1 MINGIIGRKVGMTQV
16 FEDSGKV
23 IPATVIEAGP
33 CPIVQVKT
41 QERDGY
47 QAVQLGFGKRK
58 ENKCNNPRRGQF
70 AKAGIEPVHV
80 LREFT
85 VDTLEDVSVGDTVDA
100 SLFSEGELVDVTGTS
115 KGHGFT
121 GVVKRY
127 GFAGGRKSHGGEQDL
142 RRTGSIGASATPSRV
157 FKGKRMPGRY
167 GAKRHTVQNLQVIQ
181 ADAERNLLVV
191 KGGIPGPTNGL
202 ILIKKAVKGSVK
214 KNTED

>member
-1 MINGIIGRKVGMTQV
+1 MINGLIGRKVGMTQIY
-16 FEDSGKV
+16 EESGKV
-23 IPATVIEAGP
+23 IPVTVIEAGP

-58 ENKCNNPRRGQF
+58 ESKFNNPIKGHF
-70 AKAGIEPVHV
+70 AKAETPPTRV
-80 LREFT
+80 LREFR
-85 VDTLEDVSVGDTVDA
+85 VESLEEVAVGNTVDA

-127 GFAGGRKSHGGEQDL
+127 GFAGGKKSHGGEQDL
-142 RRTGSIGASATPSRV
+142 RRPGSIGASATPSRV
-157 FKGKRMPGRY
+157 FKGKKMPGRY

-191 KGGIPGPTNGL
+191 KGAIPGPPNGL
-202 ILIKKAVKGSVK
+202 LLIRKAAKVSGGV
-214 KNTED
+214 NTES

>member
-1 MINGIIGRKVGMTQV
+1 MISGIIGRKVGMTQI
-16 FEDSGKV
+16 FQESGQAV
-23 IPATVIEAGP
+23 PVTVIEAGP

-58 ENKCNNPRRGQF
+58 ESKFNSPIRGHF
-70 AKAGIEPVHV
+70 AKADVPPTQV
-80 LREFT
+80 LREFR
-85 VDTLEDVSVGDTVDA
+85 VESLEGVAVGDTIDA

-121 GVVKRY
+121 GVVKRW
-127 GFAGGRKSHGGEQDL
+127 GFKGGRKSHGGEQDL
-142 RRTGSIGASATPSRV
+142 RRPGSIGASATPSRV
-157 FKGKRMPGRY
+157 FKGKKMPGRY

-191 KGGIPGPTNGL
+191 KGSIPGPPNGFLL
-202 ILIKKAVKGSVK
+202 IRKAVKASET
-214 KNTED
+214 NSPES

>member
-1 MINGIIGRKVGMTQV
+1 MVNGIIGRKVGMTQV
-16 FEDSGKV
+16 YEDSGKA
-23 IPATVIEAGP
+23 IPVTVIEAGP

-47 QAVQLGFGKRK
+47 QAVQLGFGARK
-58 ENKCNNPRRGQF
+58 EIKFNNPERGHF
-70 AKAGIEPVHV
+70 AKADIPPTRV
-80 LREFT
+80 LREFR
-85 VDTLEDVSVGDTVDA
+85 VNSLDEVSVGNTVDA
-100 SLFSEGELVDVTGTS
+100 GLFSEGELVDVTGTS

-127 GFAGGRKSHGGEQDL
+127 GFKGGRKSHGGEQDL

-191 KGGIPGPTNGL
+191 KGAIPGPPNGIL
-202 ILIKKAVKGSVK
+202 LIKKAVKAPEGD
-214 KNTED
+214 NTES

>member
-16 FEDSGKV
+16 FEDSGKA
-23 IPATVIEAGP
+23 IPVTVIEAGP
-33 CPIVQVKT
+33 CPVVQVKT

-70 AKAGIEPVHV
+70 AKAGVEPVRV

-85 VDTLEDVSVGDTVDA
+85 VESLEDVSVGDTVDA
-100 SLFSEGELVDVTGTS
+100 SLFSEGEMVDVTGTS

-127 GFAGGRKSHGGEQDL
+127 GFKGGRKSHGGEQDL

-181 ADAERNLLVV
+181 ADPERNLLVI

-202 ILIKKAVKGSVK
+202 LLIRKAVKGSGQN
-214 KNTED
+214 NTEE

>member
-1 MINGIIGRKVGMTQV
+1 MVNGIIGRKVGMTQV
-16 FEDSGKV
+16 FEDSGKA
-23 IPATVIEAGP
+23 IPVTVIEAGP

-47 QAVQLGFGKRK
+47 KAVQLGFGARK
-58 ENKCNNPRRGQF
+58 ESKCNSPKRGHF
-70 AKAGIEPVHV
+70 AKVDIPPTNV
-80 LREFT
+80 LREFR
-85 VDTLEDVSVGDTVDA
+85 VEALEGVSVGDTVNA

-181 ADAERNLLVV
+181 ADADRNLLVV
-191 KGGIPGPTNGL
+191 KGAIPGPPNGL
-202 ILIKKAVKGSVK
+202 LLIRKAVKVSGDNS
-214 KNTED
+214 TES

>member
-1 MINGIIGRKVGMTQV
+1 MISGIIGRKVGMTQI
-16 FEDSGKV
+16 FQESGQAV
-23 IPATVIEAGP
+23 PVTVIEAGP

-58 ENKCNNPRRGQF
+58 ENKFNSPIRGHF
-70 AKAGIEPVHV
+70 AKADVPPTQV
-80 LREFT
+80 LREFR
-85 VDTLEDVSVGDTVDA
+85 VESLEGVAVGDTVDA

-121 GVVKRY
+121 GVVKRW
-127 GFAGGRKSHGGEQDL
+127 GFKGGRKSHGGEQDL
-142 RRTGSIGASATPSRV
+142 RRPGSIGASATPSRV
-157 FKGKRMPGRY
+157 FKGKKMPGRY

-191 KGGIPGPTNGL
+191 KGSIPGPPNGFLL
-202 ILIKKAVKGSVK
+202 IRKAVKASET
-214 KNTED
+214 NITES

>member
-16 FEDSGKV
+16 YEESGEA
-23 IPATVIEAGP
+23 IPVTVIEAGP

-58 ENKCNNPRRGQF
+58 ENKFNSPERGHFSKVDIQ
-70 AKAGIEPVHV
+70 PTRV
-80 LREFT
+80 LREFR
-85 VDTLEDVSVGDTVDA
+85 VESLDEVSVGDTVDA
-100 SLFSEGELVDVTGTS
+100 GLFSEGEFVDVTGTS

-127 GFAGGRKSHGGEQDL
+127 GFKGGRKSHGGEQDL

-191 KGGIPGPTNGL
+191 KGAIPGPPNGL
-202 ILIKKAVKGSVK
+202 LLIRKAVKVSKGD
-214 KNTED
+214 NTEN

>member
-1 MINGIIGRKVGMTQV
+1 MVNGIIGRKVGMTQV
-16 FEDSGKV
+16 YEESGKV
-23 IPATVIEAGP
+23 IPVTVIEAGP

-41 QERDGY
+41 SERDGY
-47 QAVQLGFGKRK
+47 QAVQLGFGQRK
-58 ENKCNNPRRGQF
+58 ENKFNNPERGHF
-70 AKAGIEPVHV
+70 SKVDIPPTRV
-80 LREFT
+80 LREFR
-85 VDTLEDVSVGDTVDA
+85 VESLDEVSVGDTVDA

-127 GFAGGRKSHGGEQDL
+127 GFKGGRKSHGGEQDL

-191 KGGIPGPTNGL
+191 KGAIPGPPNGL
-202 ILIKKAVKGSVK
+202 LLIRKAVKVSKGDD
-214 KNTED
+214 TEN